1 MAAIAGLTFGRG
13 LSQQGSAVFT
23 PQQYRAKATEYA
35 EFVKTA
41 NNPDEV
47 REFQGLE
54 RSFSMLADNAQWL
67 SDNHDK
73 TVHREPS
80 IDAVVLVPIPPT
92 HGEDTAMDRDRIKG
106 SAEQAKGAVKE
117 VAGKILGDKKLETEG
132 KTDKAVGK
140 LQNAV
145 GGLKDAVRGK

>member
-1 MAAIAGLTFGRG
+1 MTAIAGLAFGRG

-54 RSFSMLADNAQWL
+54 RSFSVLADNAQWL

-73 TVHREPS
+73 TMHREQS
-80 IDAVVLVPIPPT
+80 IDAVVLVPIPPNP
-92 HGEDTAMDRDRIKG
+92 
-106 SAEQAKGAVKE
+106 Q
-117 VAGKILGDKKLETEG
+117 
-132 KTDKAVGK
+132 
-140 LQNAV
+140 
-145 GGLKDAVRGK
+145 RGYGNG